1 MTAHIS
7 VLLNEA
13 IEGLNIKSDGVYVD
27 GTLGRGGHSREILKQ
42 LEKGILYSFDKDQ
55 TAIDAIENNTSNWR
69 LIKDDFKNIKDR
81 LELEGISK
89 IDGLLLDIGVSS
101 PQFDQGERGF
111 SYRFDDKLDMRMDL
125 SQKLNA
131 YIVVNKYPEEELI
144 DVFYKYGEERYAPAI
159 AKNIVLARKEKPV
172 ETTFELVDIIKSS
185 LPQRELRKKGH
196 PAKQVFQA
204 IRIEVNDELRA
215 LEKVLDDASKMLKS
229 GGRIVVISFHSLE
242 DRIVKQTFKKLE
254 DKNKLDP
261 RIPIMPDQIME
272 SDFKV
277 ITRRPITASEAEL
290 LENKRAASAK
300 LRIIE
305 RIWV

>member
-305 RIWV
+305 RI